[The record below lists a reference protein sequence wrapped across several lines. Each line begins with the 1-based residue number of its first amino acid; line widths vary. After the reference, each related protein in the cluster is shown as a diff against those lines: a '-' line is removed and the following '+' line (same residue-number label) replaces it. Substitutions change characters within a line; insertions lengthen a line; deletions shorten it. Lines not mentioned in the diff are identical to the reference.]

1 MTAAPPISTSHASTG
16 KLQLCLEVSLFLM
29 NLAAFATL
37 ASTGGLDRAAAGLVS
52 LALLLRG
59 WMLATGRS
67 MPLAERATNMV
78 TVACAAFYAADF
90 FVFRSN
96 FLTATVRLVLLLMV
110 VRIFSARR
118 DRDYYFLAVVAF
130 LMVLAAAVLTVDSL
144 FLFGFACFLM
154 AATATF
160 ILMEMK
166 HAAQQ
171 NGATVRLSE
180 ISANRLPRALIGTAV
195 ALMLG
200 TLVCGG
206 AIFFM
211 LPRASAGYLS
221 AYTPTNEIATGFS
234 DSVQLGRI
242 GEIQQSRVPVMH
254 IQIEGD
260 RNGTAEVKWRGVT
273 LSNFDGK
280 TWSHSREQR
289 VLGGSDG
296 EFALWPSTS
305 ISHRQLIHYRVLMEP
320 VGNNIFFLAPV
331 PQTLKGDYRTI
342 AVDGGEGVSNLD
354 AAHAIG
360 WYQATSDIAQPPAEQ
375 LRKAV
380 EDFPPALV
388 ARYLQLPRLD
398 ARVGALAHEIT
409 RSSGNNYDR
418 ARALEAYLRTHYRYT
433 LQLSRHA
440 PEDPLAEFLFQRKQG
455 HCEYFASSMAV
466 MLRALGIPSRVVNGF
481 QTGEFNDV
489 TAEYIVRA
497 SDAHSWVEAYFPG
510 QGWVSFD
517 PTPGTSASAHTSW
530 NRALLYFDALHEFW
544 REWVVNY
551 DARHQ
556 THLAAGAETAGEKVL
571 HSARRWFKA
580 RYRRLLELARG
591 TERQIGSAPL
601 RWGIKTLLA
610 AAALVVL
617 VFVPR
622 IWKFV
627 RLLRV
632 TARPEKAPSHAAT
645 LWYERLVKRL
655 ARRGFKKAEQQT
667 PDEFVSSIQ
676 IPPLRMKVAEFTR
689 RYESAR
695 FGASAIDAQE
705 LPLLYEEIR
714 RYSGSSQAQELEE
727 EHEATAHK

>member
-1 MTAAPPISTSHASTG
+1 MTAMPSISSSHASTG

-29 NLAAFATL
+29 NVAAFATL

-59 WMLATGRS
+59 CMLATRRS
-67 MPLAERATNMV
+67 LPLSERATNV
-78 TVACAAFYAADF
+78 ATIACAAFYAADLF
-90 FVFRSN
+90 LLRAN
-96 FLTATVRLVLLLMV
+96 FLSATVRLVLLVMV

-130 LMVLAAAVLTVDSL
+130 LMVLAAAVLTVDSM
-144 FLFGFACFLM
+144 FVFGFALFLL

-160 ILMEMK
+160 TLMEMK

-171 NGATVRLSE
+171 NGATVQLSE
-180 ISANRLPRALIGTAV
+180 ISASRLPRAVLATAITLV
-195 ALMLG
+195 LG

-206 AIFFM
+206 AIFFL

-221 AYTPTNEIATGFS
+221 AYTPANEIATGFS

-242 GEIQQSRVPVMH
+242 GEIQQSRMPVMH
-254 IQIEGD
+254 IHVDGD
-260 RNGTAEVKWRGVT
+260 RDGAAQVKWRGVT

-289 VLGGSDG
+289 VLSGSDG
-296 EFALWPSTS
+296 EFALLPSAS
-305 ISHRQLIHYRVLMEP
+305 FSHRQLIHYRVLMEP
-320 VGNNIFFLAPV
+320 VSDNIFFLAPV

-354 AAHAIG
+354 PAHAIG
-360 WYQATSDIAQPPAEQ
+360 WYQATSDISQPPAEQ

-380 EDFPPALV
+380 EDYPPALV

-398 ARVGALAHEIT
+398 ARVGTLAHEIT
-409 RSSGNNYDR
+409 RNSGNNYDR
-418 ARALEAYLRTHYRYT
+418 ALALEAYLRTHYRYT
-433 LQLSRHA
+433 LQLSRHT

-517 PTPGTSASAHTSW
+517 PTPGTSASAHSRW
-530 NRALLYFDALHEFW
+530 NRALLYFDALHQFW

-556 THLAAGAETAGEKVL
+556 THLAMNAETAGEKLL
-571 HSARRWFKA
+571 HSAQCWYKA
-580 RYRRLLELARG
+580 RYRRLLELARV
-591 TERQIGSAPL
+591 TERQISNAPF
-601 RWGIKTLLA
+601 RWGIKALLA
-610 AAALVVL
+610 AVALVVL
-617 VFVPR
+617 VFAPR

-627 RLLRV
+627 RLLRI
-632 TARPEKAPSHAAT
+632 TLKPEKSPSHAAT
-645 LWYERLVKRL
+645 LWYERLVKKL

-667 PDEFVSSIQ
+667 PGEFVSSIR
-676 IPPLRMKVAEFTR
+676 IGPLRTKVAEFTQH
-689 RYESAR
+689 YESAR
-695 FGASAIDAQE
+695 FGESVGDAQQ

-714 RYSGSSQAQELEE
+714 RYSGSSPAPKLEE
-727 EHEATAHK
+727 EHEAAAHK